1 MPIKMKRIYD
11 EPAASDGVRVL
22 VDRLWPRGIT
32 KQAAAVDVWAK
43 DIAPSNELRK
53 AYHADREQWGA
64 FKKAYKAELRANAP
78 AVDAAVEAIK
88 TALTPPPS
96 GRGPGGGART
106 VTLLTSAKTVE
117 RSHVEVL
124 GEVLGGR
131 V

>member
-32 KQAAAVDVWAK
+32 KAAAEVDVWAK
-43 DIAPSNELRK
+43 EIAPSNELRK

-64 FKKAYKAELRANAP
+64 FKKAYKAELRANGD
-78 AVDAAVEAIK
+78 AVDAVIASIK
-88 TALTPPPS
+88 KT
-96 GRGPGGGART
+96 RKKT
-106 VTLLTSAKTVE
+106 VTLLTAAKTVE

-131 V
+131 VK